1 MRDITLSELQR
12 LEPITTAADEALFM
26 DQDTFQALYD
36 RTARPL
42 WVYLFR
48 RTGDSQL
55 ADDLLQETFYR
66 FLRTRAVY
74 ESEAHRKNY
83 LFRIASNLV
92 NDLHRRHHDHVAL
105 SEEHEPAS
113 RHGDS
118 AGRSAQQTDLSRAM
132 AKLKPRQRDALWL
145 AYAEGST
152 HEEIANVLGVKTAS
166 IKLILFRARRKLATL
181 MQGSKARG
189 ANR

>member
-12 LEPITTAADEALFM
+12 LEPITTAADDALFM

-48 RTGDSQL
+48 RTGDSQA
-55 ADDLLQETFYR
+55 ADDLLQETYYR
-66 FLRTRAVY
+66 LLRTRAVY

-92 NDLHRRHHDHVAL
+92 NDLHRRRHDHVEF

-113 RHGDS
+113 TDADA
-118 AGRSAQQTDLSRAM
+118 AGRSVRQTDLSRAM
-132 AKLKPRQRDALWL
+132 AHLKPRQRDALWL

-152 HEEIANVLGVKTAS
+152 HEEIAKVLGVKAAS
-166 IKLILFRARRKLATL
+166 IKLILFRARRKLAKL
-181 MQGSKARG
+181 MRG
-189 ANR
+189 AKS